1 MKLPK
6 GNSFCRL
13 QGKFEKICFGMNATI
28 NEKLTKKFP
37 FMPTKLSIHKDTT
50 HPIDVYNFSQYHIIF
65 KSFLWLTINDRQL
78 RH

>member
-1 MKLPK
+1 
-6 GNSFCRL
+6 
-13 QGKFEKICFGMNATI
+13 MNATI

-37 FMPTKLSIHKDTT
+37 FMPTKLSIHKHTT